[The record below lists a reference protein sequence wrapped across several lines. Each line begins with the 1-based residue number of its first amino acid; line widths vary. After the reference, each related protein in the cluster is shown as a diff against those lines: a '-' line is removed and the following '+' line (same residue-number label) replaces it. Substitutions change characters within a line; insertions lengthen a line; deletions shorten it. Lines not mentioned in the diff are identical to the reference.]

1 MVFAQQLC
9 LFINLFLPL
18 PLQKRTNLLS
28 FSYHVFYNMNNN
40 NSISM
45 AFSCGSH
52 YYDGEEPE
60 VPLINETKRCAAMDV
75 QVHNELHE
83 GQVELLD
90 FEFWPVEH
98 PSEPPDE
105 DHPLKCPMPDSSVI
119 NDGGTG
125 RVSESNYKSSMPRKR
140 TEVSSPCFMEMV
152 DQPPVPVAVPVRTV
166 RKRHHTLTRG
176 GGEHVISPLRRMQPH
191 PPRPLPAQ
199 NITVFQMLQQLDKS

>member
-1 MVFAQQLC
+1 
-9 LFINLFLPL
+9 
-18 PLQKRTNLLS
+18 
-28 FSYHVFYNMNNN
+28 MNNN
-40 NSISM
+40 NNISM
-45 AFSCGSH
+45 GFSCGSH

-83 GQVELLD
+83 GEVELFD
-90 FEFWPVEH
+90 FEFWPIEH

-119 NDGGTG
+119 NIDIVSCKINLQDGGTG
-125 RVSESNYKSSMPRKR
+125 RVSESNYNSSMPRKR
-140 TEVSSPCFMEMV
+140 SEVSSAAFMDEMV
-152 DQPPVPVAVPVRTV
+152 DQPPVPVPVPVRAV

-176 GGEHVISPLRRMQPH
+176 GGDHIISPLRRMPPH

-199 NITVFQMLQQLDKS
+199 SITVFQMLQQLDKS

>member
-1 MVFAQQLC
+1 M
-9 LFINLFLPL
+9 N
-18 PLQKRTNLLS
+18 S
-28 FSYHVFYNMNNN
+28 NNN
-40 NSISM
+40 ISM
-45 AFSCGSH
+45 GFSCGSH

-75 QVHNELHE
+75 QVHNEVHE
-83 GQVELLD
+83 GQVELFD
-90 FEFWPVEH
+90 FEFWPIEH

-125 RVSESNYKSSMPRKR
+125 RVSESNYNSSMPRKR
-140 TEVSSPCFMEMV
+140 TEVSSAAFMDEMV
-152 DQPPVPVAVPVRTV
+152 DQPPVPVPVPVRAV

-176 GGEHVISPLRRMQPH
+176 GGDHIISPLRRMPPH

-199 NITVFQMLQQLDKS
+199 SITVFQMLQQLDKS